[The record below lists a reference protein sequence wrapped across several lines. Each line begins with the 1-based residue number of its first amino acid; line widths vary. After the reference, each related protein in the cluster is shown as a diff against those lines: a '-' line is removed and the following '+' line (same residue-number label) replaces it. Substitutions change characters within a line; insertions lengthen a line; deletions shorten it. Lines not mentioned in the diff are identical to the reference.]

1 MKKILLL
8 IIIFMLTG
16 CKEYNEL
23 NDLAIIKSIGI
34 ESKKEYTLY
43 AEIIEEIDKDNNP
56 HTKVIETNGN
66 NIEDIFNNIKTLVN
80 KEIYLSHIDLLILD
94 KSLNDVDYKNIAN
107 YFLNHKEFRNDFLT
121 IFSSKTKKILEE
133 SKYDEIENL
142 ITTNKDN
149 KEIIEVSFE
158 EVISKFLDNKDFI
171 LSMINYDKEI
181 KFNGNYKYKNNK
193 LERIN
198 NEKN

>member
-121 IFSSKTKKILEE
+121 IFSSDTKKILEE